1 MPVRRKS
8 LARTNG
14 GSDVLSSSSSSSSLS
29 PSPRAS
35 PGPGKLPTF
44 DPYFLFCPKPLLSS
58 WSCGPFIPPHQQ
70 LGKADSVFS
79 SLRDCF
85 LADLQPQPYTVVL
98 SSDVLFDPPVDLGT
112 FARSTTTVLGD
123 AQKRLHTHATKKRT
137 SYVHHLRPH
146 TASNS
151 S

>member
-1 MPVRRKS
+1 MPVRRQS
-8 LARTNG
+8 LAKTNG
-14 GSDVLSSSSSSSSLS
+14 GSDVLSSSSLL

-35 PGPGKLPTF
+35 PRSRKITYLRPI
-44 DPYFLFCPKPLLSS
+44 LFVFPPSLYLSS

-70 LGKADSVFS
+70 LGKADSVS
-79 SLRDCF
+79 SPLRDCF

-112 FARSTTTVLGD
+112 FARSTPTVLGD
-123 AQKRLHTHATKKRT
+123 TQKKASHACGEMRT

-146 TASNS
+146 TVSNS